1 MARLHRQLIALALSS
16 SVAGAVFAQVN
27 EAHSETREAST
38 SHEQPAKDALPLKEL
53 QTFADVFHQ
62 IRSGYVEEVDDS
74 TLFEYAVRGM
84 LEGLDPH
91 SVYLTKEDYSDL
103 QTSTDGEF
111 SGLGIEIGRRGS
123 YIEIIAPIDGS
134 PAVEAGL
141 QAGDVILKLNDESV
155 KGLTIDEAVERMR
168 GPVGSEITLEIG
180 RPGTSQPFEV
190 TVIRDTIKV
199 ASVRSRLLAPGYGY
213 LRIAQFQRNTGTEV
227 REAVDSLIADGALK
241 GLVIDLRNNPG
252 GVLGA
257 SVEVA
262 NVFLDG
268 GLVVYTE
275 GRHPSAEDRYE
286 ASAGDSLDGAP
297 VVVLVNGGSASASEI
312 VAGALQDRGRAIV
325 MGTRSFGKGSVQT
338 VLPVSETRAVK
349 LTTALY
355 FTPGGRSIQAE
366 GIVPDIV
373 VERAQITTMEG
384 RQIKE
389 ADLQGRLDTADDS
402 APQDFAAESADL
414 ADLRKNDNQLYEAL
428 TLLRGVN
435 LLNRARDKNSLGD
448 STTDGSTA
456 ITPDMTP
463 EKAEHGSENSSGDNS
478 EEGGSEG

>member
-1 MARLHRQLIALALSS
+1 MKRSQLIACSTLLCALLM
-16 SVAGAVFAQVN
+16 ANGHAN
-27 EAHSETREAST
+27 EDMATDVDVGESAEKKEG
-38 SHEQPAKDALPLKEL
+38 ALPLQEL

-74 TLFEYAVRGM
+74 TLFEFAVRGM

-91 SVYLTKEDYSDL
+91 SAYLTKEAYSDL
-103 QTSTDGEF
+103 QTTTDGEF

-141 QAGDVILKLNDESV
+141 QAGDVILKLDGQSV
-155 KGLTIDEAVERMR
+155 KGMTIDEAVTIMR
-168 GPVGSEITLEIG
+168 GPVGSPINLEIG
-180 RPGTSQPFEV
+180 RPGNSEPFEV
-190 TVIRDTIKV
+190 TIVRDAIKV
-199 ASVRSRLLAPGYGY
+199 ASVRSRFLAPGYGY
-213 LRIAQFQRNTGTEV
+213 LRIAQFGRPTGNEARAALDKLMAVSEV
-227 REAVDSLIADGALK
+227 D

-257 SVEVA
+257 SVAVSDLFIDE
-262 NVFLDG
+262 

-275 GRHPSAEDRYE
+275 GRHPSAQERYQ
-286 ASAGDSLDGAP
+286 ATAGDQLAGAP
-297 VVVLVNGGSASASEI
+297 IVVLINGGSASASEI
-312 VAGALQDRGRAIV
+312 VAGALQDTGRAVV

-349 LTTALY
+349 LTTARY
-355 FTPGGRSIQAE
+355 FTPKGRSIQAE

-373 VERAQITTMEG
+373 VERAKITSMEA

-389 ADLQGRLDTADDS
+389 SDLQGSLDGTSEAN
-402 APQDFAAESADL
+402 PQDLGSESEAL
-414 ADLRKNDNQLYEAL
+414 TSLRENDNQLYEAL

-435 LLNRARDKNSLGD
+435 LLAPRDRNPSPVPV
-448 STTDGSTA
+448 TA
-456 ITPDMTP
+456 
-463 EKAEHGSENSSGDNS
+463 AEPAPSE
-478 EEGGSEG
+478 